1 MTSKAA
7 VSQNVY
13 VLLKTFSHAIIFG
26 LLTRSLGFKEE
37 EMPDF
42 EVVPLDEARLKTLSG
57 RQGQIVKQYSQ
68 YIEQLEGGQAGKL
81 HAASNEKLTTIRR
94 RLVTTA
100 RLLGKELII
109 KRTGD
114 ELYFW
119 IKTPE
124 EEEAPQRRRRS
135 RRNPD

>member
-1 MTSKAA
+1 
-7 VSQNVY
+7 
-13 VLLKTFSHAIIFG
+13 
-26 LLTRSLGFKEE
+26 
-37 EMPDF
+37 MPDF
-42 EVVPLDEARLKTLSG
+42 EIVPLDEARLKTLSG

-81 HAASNEKLTTIRR
+81 HATSDEKITTIRR

-119 IKTPE
+119 IKSPE
-124 EEEAPQRRRRS
+124 EERPRRRRRA
-135 RRNPD
+135 RRNIDSSET

>member
-1 MTSKAA
+1 
-7 VSQNVY
+7 
-13 VLLKTFSHAIIFG
+13 
-26 LLTRSLGFKEE
+26 
-37 EMPDF
+37 MPDF

-68 YIEQLEGGQAGKL
+68 YLERLEVGQAGKL
-81 HAASNEKLTTIRR
+81 QAASNEKVTTIRR
-94 RLVTTA
+94 RLATTA
-100 RLLGKELII
+100 RLLSKELII
-109 KRTGD
+109 KRSGD

-124 EEEAPQRRRRS
+124 EEPVQRRRRS